1 MIAAFVA
8 RTGGQNAV
16 SGQFEGGDAKG
27 ARDRAHF
34 DLVRRMVRADRI
46 EGTFVL
52 MSTKAVVINPTGH
65 PIHSF
70 LMS

>member
-1 MIAAFVA
+1 MQSVV
-8 RTGGQNAV
+8 NLK
-16 SGQFEGGDAKG
+16 E
-27 ARDRAHF
+27 RDRAHF

-52 MSTKAVVINPTGH
+52 IPAKAVVINPTSH